1 VFSLLASWRS
11 ENRSIRLG
19 KKLVTSETRAKISA
33 MTVSRLRLAKTE
45 TRDFAERDRVGQFT
59 SRLGETCEWNMTNRG
74 FFTAFVV
81 IAAVLATLAL
91 IAR

>member
-1 VFSLLASWRS
+1 
-11 ENRSIRLG
+11 
-19 KKLVTSETRAKISA
+19 

-59 SRLGETCEWNMTNRG
+59 NRLGETCEWNMSNRS

-81 IAAVLATLAL
+81 IASVLAIVAL
-91 IAR
+91 IMR